1 MKFFILFL
9 ILLSVGCQSRRDKS
23 EAIYKAQLEEIELA
37 RANNQITT
45 AEYLRLKQDAQNQ
58 HENRMVPRGSSTF
71 INNYQAPAPS
81 TYQYKPI
88 ASPAPLPKFGG
99 IPAFNR

>member
-9 ILLSVGCQSRRDKS
+9 ILLSFGCQSRYEES

-37 RANNQITT
+37 RANNQITI

-58 HENRMVPRGSSTF
+58 HENRMLPRGSSTS
-71 INNYQAPAPS
+71 IYNYQAPAS

-88 ASPAPLPKFGG
+88 KPAPLPKFGG
-99 IPAFNR
+99 MPAYNR

>member
-9 ILLSVGCQSRRDKS
+9 ILLFSVGCQSRRDKS

-58 HENRMVPRGSSTF
+58 HEDRMIPRGSSTS
-71 INNYQAPAPS
+71 IYNYQAPAS

-88 ASPAPLPKFGG
+88 KPAPLPKFGG

>member
-9 ILLSVGCQSRRDKS
+9 TFLSFGCQSRHDKS

-88 ASPAPLPKFGG
+88 KPAPLPKFGG
-99 IPAFNR
+99 IPAGQK